1 MSAPP
6 RPAAVAQD
14 PPHRRRV
21 LVRGVV
27 QGVGFR
33 PYVYGLA
40 TELALV
46 GHVTNTPEGVVAEV
60 EGSVAAVARFCD
72 RLAVQAPPLARVES
86 VDHHELPAA
95 GGEAFT
101 ILASRSGG
109 PVRTLV
115 SPDTATCADCLAEL
129 ADPAD
134 RRHRHP
140 FVNCTHCGPRFTIVT
155 GVPYDR
161 ANTTMAA
168 FPMCP
173 DCAREYADPTD
184 RRFHAQPVACP
195 SCGPRLRLI
204 VPGTER
210 TSGAHRVTERIAGS
224 GPVTEPTAGSDLGT
238 DRIAGSDSVTDRT
251 AGPDSVTDRTAGSD
265 PVTDR
270 IAGSDPGTARTAGS
284 DPGTGR
290 TAGSDPGTGR
300 TAGSDPGTGRT
311 AGPDPVTDRTAGSDP
326 VVEARAMLARG
337 AILAVKGLGGYHLAC
352 DATNAD
358 AVSLLRRRKARGD
371 KPFAVMARAASDV
384 EHLVRLGPEERRL
397 LEGPVRPVVL
407 LRRRPDPAYTEAA
420 PRPAEAVA
428 PGSPDLGVMLPY
440 TPVHHLLLGLP
451 GDPDGPRLLVMTSGN
466 VSGEPIV
473 TDDDEALER
482 LAHLADGWLTHDRP
496 IHVPCDDSVVRVCD
510 AEPLVLRRSRGYAP
524 LPLTLPLPVRPALA
538 TGGDLKNA
546 FCLGEGRQAWLSA
559 HIGDMDDLATQGAFE
574 RAVEQLESITGV
586 RPLSLACDRHPGYRS
601 ARWADRNA
609 AGRTVVR
616 VQHHHAHIAAA
627 MAEHGLDGTRPVI
640 GVAFDGTGHG
650 DDGAVWGG
658 EFLLADYA
666 GFTRFGHLAYVPL
679 PGGDTAVRRPYRM
692 ALAQLRAA
700 GLDRSGDLPCTAA
713 CPPDELRLLQ
723 RQLERNLNCVPTS
736 SMGRLFDAVSS
747 LAGVCHRA
755 GYEAQAAVELEAAAL
770 EAPADDTTAYAF
782 ALGDGEP
789 VRADAAPVIGAIVR
803 DLREGHTAATVA
815 ARFHRGVA
823 ALVHA
828 LCRRARERHGL
839 DTVALTGGVFAN
851 TLLSSAC
858 AAALRED
865 GFTVLRHRLVP
876 PGDGGLALG
885 QLMVAARTT
894 PDD

>member
-60 EGSVAAVARFCD
+60 EGTVAAVARFCD

-86 VDHHELPAA
+86 VDHQELPAA

-173 DCAREYADPTD
+173 DCAREYADPAD

-204 VPGTER
+204 VPGAER
-210 TSGAHRVTERIAGS
+210 AAGPDGGAERA
-224 GPVTEPTAGSDLGT
+224 
-238 DRIAGSDSVTDRT
+238 
-251 AGPDSVTDRTAGSD
+251 AGPDSVTVRPAGSAPVADRSVRPDSVAERPAGSDSVAERPAGSDPVAERPAGSD
-265 PVTDR
+265 PVT
-270 IAGSDPGTARTAGS
+270 
-284 DPGTGR
+284 GR
-290 TAGSDPGTGR
+290 P
-300 TAGSDPGTGRT
+300 
-311 AGPDPVTDRTAGSDP
+311 AGSDP
-326 VVEARAMLARG
+326 VAEARAMLARG

-407 LRRRPDPAYTEAA
+407 LRRRPDPAYTEGA

-524 LPLTLPLPVRPALA
+524 LPLTLPLPIRPALA

-627 MAEHGLDGTRPVI
+627 MAEHGLDGTRPVL

-700 GLDRSGDLPCTAA
+700 GLDWSGDLPCTAA

-723 RQLERNLNCVPTS
+723 RQLERDLNCVPTS

-789 VRADAAPVIGAIVR
+789 VRADAAPVVGAIVR

-823 ALVHA
+823 GLVHA